1 MIRKKGILLFTAIL
15 AILLAT
21 VCSDKSKLADSH
33 FQKGQAFENANQ
45 PDSALVQYRLAIQAD
60 RLHVKANMA
69 YQDLATEKFG
79 KEDEVWETYETLAKK
94 HPRDPVCQVLF
105 ARLLENNDDK
115 IETVQRIVDR
125 HPDFFWGYYI
135 LGLTYYGYQDRDYGS
150 EGIEAFEKAVKIN
163 PTEIE
168 TYRWLANLSER
179 ANDHKKS
186 KEYIQK
192 ALALDST
199 RIDLYPRFI
208 WEIEYRMAANK
219 DSIKKV
225 LFGEMDKKM
234 ALHGHDLRFLTP
246 LWSMLR
252 DKDKE
257 RALNLEKEIA
267 SLDPKGE
274 VVQSQALDR
283 VWAERDPKKGME
295 EAKAFLDA
303 FPEGS
308 YGRDAFYLWLRFAQQ
323 VPGVR
328 DEEVDAIAKKLI
340 DSNPQKAIVYSYL
353 YDYWSKKYPEDQ
365 ARLERVKHQQLD
377 ATTGRKRVPVLN
389 ALAQLCMKQNRLDEA
404 LHTLLQADSL
414 SRKYRNPSPPV
425 YGSLGEVYQK
435 KGDLDKALEYYS
447 LSIGLSDNDAVLE
460 NFYSAY
466 EKKFGSREGARK
478 FINQKI
484 LALSALKK
492 PFPAPEFAL
501 STVTDQ
507 TIRSSDL
514 RGKVVLVSIWSFG

>member
-1 MIRKKGILLFTAIL
+1 MNKKREFLLLFASLTV
-15 AILLAT
+15 LLLT
-21 VCSDKSKLADSH
+21 VCSDKSKLADAH
-33 FQKGQAFENANQ
+33 FQKGLAFENANR
-45 PDSALVQYRLAIQAD
+45 PDSALAQYRQAIQTYPK
-60 RLHVKANMA
+60 HVKANMA
-69 YQDLATEKFG
+69 YQDLASENFG
-79 KEDEVWETYETLAKK
+79 KEDEVWESYEMSAKK
-94 HPRDPVCQVLF
+94 HPRDPVYQVLF

-115 IETVQRIVDR
+115 LETVQRIVDR
-125 HPDFFWGYYI
+125 HPDFFWGHYV

-150 EGIEAFEKAVKIN
+150 EGIEAFERAVKID
-163 PTEIE
+163 PTETE
-168 TYRWLANLSER
+168 TYRWLANLSGR
-179 ANDHKKS
+179 ANDYKKS

-225 LFGEMDKKM
+225 LLGEIDRKV

-246 LWSMLR
+246 LWGMLR

-257 RALNLEKEIA
+257 RAQNLEKEIA

-283 VWAERDPKKGME
+283 VQAERDPKEGME
-295 EAKAFLDA
+295 KAKAILDA
-303 FPEGS
+303 FPEGRYS
-308 YGRDAFYLWLRFAQQ
+308 LDAFSSWLRFARQ

-328 DEEVDAIAKKLI
+328 DEEVNTVAKKLL
-340 DSNPQKAIVYSYL
+340 DSNPQKATVYSGL
-353 YDYWSKKYPEDQ
+353 YNYFSKKYPEDH
-365 ARLERVKHQQLD
+365 ARLERLMNQQLD
-377 ATTGRKRVPVLN
+377 ATGSRKRFPVLN
-389 ALAQLCMKQNRLDEA
+389 TLAQLYLKQNRFDDA
-404 LHTLLQADSL
+404 LQILLQADSL
-414 SRKYRNPSPPV
+414 SRRYRNPSPSV
-425 YGSLGEVYQK
+425 CGSLGEVYQK

-447 LSIGLSDNDAVLE
+447 QSIGLGDNDTVLE

-478 FINQKI
+478 FINQKV
-484 LALSALKK
+484 LNLSALKK

-501 STVTDQ
+501 NSVTDQ